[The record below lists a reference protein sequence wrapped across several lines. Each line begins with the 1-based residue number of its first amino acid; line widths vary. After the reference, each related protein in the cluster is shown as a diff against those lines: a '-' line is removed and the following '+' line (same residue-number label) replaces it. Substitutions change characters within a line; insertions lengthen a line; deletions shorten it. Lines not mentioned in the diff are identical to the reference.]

1 MTRPEALELIDR
13 MPFITTIRA
22 HDDKTIIGLYKEA
35 LSGTDPLDWVRVVK
49 SYYLRTHGQSGRK
62 MTVSAQEAQYGDS
75 VKNLLE
81 TELAKALNI
90 LPGEVEGFI
99 ITYLAEHM

>member
-1 MTRPEALELIDR
+1 MR
-13 MPFITTIRA
+13 
-22 HDDKTIIGLYKEA
+22 YEA
-35 LSGTDPLDWVRVVK
+35 LSGTDPLDWIRVVK
-49 SYYLRTHGQSGRK
+49 SYYLRTHGQFGRK
-62 MTVSAQEAQYGDS
+62 MAVSAQEAQYGDS